1 MRLGETSNTGADNGP
16 LGVLGLAPMARSII
30 PPSPSIT
37 AGTPQLGPGA
47 GLHTPASK
55 ARPPPPT
62 PPTGATTSQQLA
74 FAATTC
80 PNTLTP
86 CAVRLHRLH
95 ALYQALV
102 VCGVPCTLW
111 CTAPIFGAARYGRCP
126 NCTTA
131 SRNNQPYV
139 YFNQPTQAYR
149 EQNAQ
154 TSELKMKISC
164 DAVHCKLVLATKFQD
179 MKAEVK
185 IRTSHLNTSHG
196 VQRHYW

>member
-1 MRLGETSNTGADNGP
+1 MRLGETSSTGADNGP

-86 CAVRLHRLH
+86 CAVRLCMVCTPCTKPWLCAVCPAR
-95 ALYQALV
+95 
-102 VCGVPCTLW
+102 CGVRHLSSERHGTDD
-111 CTAPIFGAARYGRCP
+111 
-126 NCTTA
+126 
-131 SRNNQPYV
+131 
-139 YFNQPTQAYR
+139 
-149 EQNAQ
+149 AQ
-154 TSELKMKISC
+154 TVQQPPAIISRTCTSTNQLRPTESTTLKYRS
-164 DAVHCKLVLATKFQD
+164 
-179 MKAEVK
+179 
-185 IRTSHLNTSHG
+185 
-196 VQRHYW
+196 

>member
-1 MRLGETSNTGADNGP
+1 MRLGETSSTGADNGP

-86 CAVRLHRLH
+86 CAVRLHGLH
-95 ALYQALV
+95 AMYQALV

-111 CTAPIFGAARYGRCP
+111 CTAPIFGASRYGRCP

-139 YFNQPTQAYR
+139 YFNLPTQAYR
-149 EQNAQ
+149 EHNAQ
-154 TSELKMKISC
+154 ISELKK
-164 DAVHCKLVLATKFQD
+164 KFL
-179 MKAEVK
+179 
-185 IRTSHLNTSHG
+185 RRCSL
-196 VQRHYW
+196 